1 MKEKMMS
8 NTDYQKQ
15 SEYQVVQKFIQ
26 ELSADGTLMRFQ
38 GACLPAS
45 EITQAILHARGVKSR
60 LLECT
65 ALVVNSPTNGGS
77 IEVIGFNTLVPLG
90 PLETDTHF
98 VVLVEARVP
107 FIIDLSVGH
116 KMGSDKYA
124 VVAPLFAT
132 DPEIIAQASFQAA
145 SVTYR
150 VKKNPRYLT
159 LHQKTMLDKL
169 EEDRD
174 TRDRLQGVGVLVKVA
189 IGLSLLNFAAN
200 ALLVMLKTTLG

>member
-1 MKEKMMS
+1 MS
-8 NTDYQKQ
+8 NTEYQKQ
-15 SEYQVVQKFIQ
+15 SEYQVVQQFIQ

-38 GACLPAS
+38 GACLPAA
-45 EITQAILHARGVKSR
+45 EITQAILHARGVRSR

-98 VVLVEARVP
+98 VVLVEAAKP
-107 FIIDLSVGH
+107 FIVDLSIGH
-116 KMGSDKYA
+116 KMGSERYA

-132 DPEIIAQASFQAA
+132 DPEIIAKASFQAA
-145 SVTYR
+145 HVTYR

-169 EEDRD
+169 EDERV
-174 TRDRLQGVGVLVKVA
+174 TRDRLEGVGTLVKVA
-189 IGLSLLNFAAN
+189 IGLSLFNVAAN
-200 ALLVMLKTTLG
+200 ALLVLLKTTWG

>member
-1 MKEKMMS
+1 MMS
-8 NTDYQKQ
+8 NTEFQKQ
-15 SEYQVVQKFIQ
+15 KEYQIVQQFAK
-26 ELSADGTLMRFQ
+26 ELAADGTLMRFQ
-38 GACLPAS
+38 GACLPAA
-45 EITQAILHARGVKSR
+45 EITQAILHSRGVKSR

-77 IEVIGFNTLVPLG
+77 VEFVGFDTLVPLG

-98 VVLVEARVP
+98 IVLVEADIP
-107 FIIDLSVGH
+107 FIIDLSIGH
-116 KMGSDKYA
+116 KMGSDKLV

-132 DPEIIAQASFQAA
+132 DPEIIAKSSFNVA

-169 EEDRD
+169 EDDRA
-174 TRDRLQGVGVLVKVA
+174 TRDRLQGVSVLVKVA

-200 ALLVMLKTTLG
+200 ALLVLLKTTWG